1 MALISNII
9 IYPFKSLPGMSVDSA
24 TFTSAG
30 GLVGDR
36 EFAFFTPD
44 GRYVNGKR
52 FEAIHRIRASFDVK
66 LRVVTLWS
74 LEHPEPQSFHMDQ
87 QRLEI
92 TAWVS
97 KQLGL
102 QGIELKHDP
111 VSLFPDDRKSPGPT
125 IGSEA
130 SLIAAGQY
138 FTPTITLSEMINRMR
153 VNIIIKGVEAYWE
166 DSITPNAETGGI
178 LRLGKAELIVTNPC
192 SRCVVPTRNPETGI
206 PSEDF
211 MKTFMQHRKLTL
223 PAHLKHDFRYE
234 KNPYRLTV
242 NVLGPAKG
250 MIRIGDKAVIG
261 SKIPLGDFSGKTSTA
276 LIKPIHSQ
284 IG

>member
-1 MALISNII
+1 MAKIAKII
-9 IYPFKSLPGMSVDSA
+9 IYPFKSLPGVSVDSA

-52 FEAIHRIRASFDVK
+52 FEAIHRIRASFDIK
-66 LRVVTLWS
+66 ARLVTLWS
-74 LEHPEPQSFHMDQ
+74 RERPEPQSVHMDQ

-97 KQLGL
+97 RQLGL
-102 QGIELKHDP
+102 QDIELKHDP
-111 VSLFPDDRKSPGPT
+111 VSLFPDDKKSPGPT

-178 LRLGKAELIVTNPC
+178 LRLGNAELIVTNPC
-192 SRCVVPTRNPETGI
+192 ARCVVPTRNPETGI

-211 MKTFMQHRKLTL
+211 MKTFMQQRKLTL
-223 PAHLKHDFRYE
+223 PNYLKHDFRYE

-242 NVLGPAKG
+242 NVLGPGEGVIK
-250 MIRIGDKAVIG
+250 IGDKAVIG
-261 SKIPLGDFSGKTSTA
+261 TQIPLGDFSGKTSTA
-276 LIKPIHSQ
+276 LIKSAHSQ